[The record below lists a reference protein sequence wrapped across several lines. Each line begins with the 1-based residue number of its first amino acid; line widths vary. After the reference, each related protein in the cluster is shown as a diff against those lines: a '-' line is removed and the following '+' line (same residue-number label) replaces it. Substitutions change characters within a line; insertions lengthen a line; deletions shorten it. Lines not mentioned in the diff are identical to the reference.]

1 MYVLLSVT
9 KSKIETRIFCLPIK
23 AFLSRLTEAVTQFSG
38 LSFIN
43 LNKHH
48 WSKTLSQK
56 QQDMNLG
63 SHKTSLKGCC
73 KKQEIFFWKQDIRL
87 ILFSVQKE
95 SFKID
100 PVYHCS
106 PVELK
111 PCSFFHFLDFCFAR
125 LTVRAFCM
133 LWSQNLATM
142 LRHSLRL
149 LLTMT
154 SPKEPLKTVFSFQSD
169 AIVIKH
175 FTKSGILNGIFHH

>member
-1 MYVLLSVT
+1 M
-9 KSKIETRIFCLPIK
+9 
-23 AFLSRLTEAVTQFSG
+23 
-38 LSFIN
+38 SFIN

-63 SHKTSLKGCC
+63 SHKTFLK
-73 KKQEIFFWKQDIRL
+73 IFFLKARHQTNFI
-87 ILFSVQKE
+87 FSAKKE

-106 PVELK
+106 PVKLK

-169 AIVIKH
+169 AILIKH
-175 FTKSGILNGIFHH
+175 SPSLEF